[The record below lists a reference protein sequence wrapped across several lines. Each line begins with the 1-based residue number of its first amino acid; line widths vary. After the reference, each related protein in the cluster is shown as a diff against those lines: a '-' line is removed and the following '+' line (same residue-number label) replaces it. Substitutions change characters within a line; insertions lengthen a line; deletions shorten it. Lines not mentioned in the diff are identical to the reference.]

1 MVGVEGEAAA
11 GGSISLVLSPESDGV
26 GGAVAAG
33 GVALSG
39 GGSDGGG
46 GEEKVRNPRWMMH
59 ETAVLVAAKRKH
71 DEEVGDEY
79 VPAHKKWGAIAVDV
93 KEKGVDR
100 DARQCR
106 KRWSNLYQDYRRIRD
121 WMRKTGVE
129 SYWTMR
135 HDKRRDNKLPGSF
148 DPEVYSDMDAF
159 LSKKRGITP
168 RAASDSTQPPQDEG
182 VGSEIEQ
189 DQDGH
194 DPVDVGSGD
203 GSSVPG
209 GSAVDK
215 EQPADSAGDDKKKRN
230 SKWTKHETVVLLV
243 GKSKYDSKAK
253 ENSASTKAVRSDEK
267 WDSISNY
274 CKANG
279 VDRDAQQCRKRW
291 SNLHNGDYKKIRDWQ
306 KKSNVESYWAMKSEK
321 RRQNKLPSF
330 FDPQVYAV
338 MDAFCS
344 RKANGDL
351 DGARHAFEDL
361 LLSEVD
367 QDHEEQNTQDG
378 GKKSNEPPP
387 ESGTLSCREEETG
400 LASEIASLGRK
411 KRKRIPNGVEM
422 DEQKGH
428 KDHLTAILESSGK
441 AMQVALTENIQAQI
455 EAHKRN
461 CELDRNQRKQQGDN
475 LVGVLSKLAEA
486 MAKIAEKL

>member
-1 MVGVEGEAAA
+1 MVGVGGGGAA
-11 GGSISLVLSPESDGV
+11 GVVVVGSGVNGV
-26 GGAVAAG
+26 GGG
-33 GVALSG
+33 GGGAALSG

-59 ETAVLVAAKRKH
+59 ETVVLVAAKRKH
-71 DEEVGDEY
+71 DEEAGDEY

-121 WMRKTGVE
+121 WLRKSGVE
-129 SYWTMR
+129 PYWTMR

-148 DPEVYSDMDAF
+148 DPEVYADMDAF

-168 RAASDSTQPPQDEG
+168 RAASDSAQPIHDEG
-182 VGSEIEQ
+182 LGSEIEQ
-189 DQDGH
+189 DHEGH
-194 DPVDVGSGD
+194 DAADVGSGD

-209 GSAVDK
+209 GSDK
-215 EQPADSAGDDKKKRN
+215 EQPTDSAGDDRKKRN

-253 ENSASTKAVRSDEK
+253 ETTASSKAVRSDEK
-267 WDSISNY
+267 WDSISAY
-274 CKANG
+274 CKSNG

-306 KKSNVESYWAMKSEK
+306 KKNVESYWSMKSEK
-321 RRQNKLPSF
+321 RRQNKLPGF
-330 FDPQVYAV
+330 FDPQVFEV
-338 MDAFCS
+338 MDAFCTK
-344 RKANGDL
+344 KANGEL
-351 DGARHAFEDL
+351 DGSRMANLTAVEDL
-361 LLSEVD
+361 LLSEVE
-367 QDHEEQNTQDG
+367 QDHEEQNAPDG
-378 GKKSNEPPP
+378 GRICSAPAP
-387 ESGTLSCREEETG
+387 ESGTLSCRVEQAG
-400 LASEIASLGRK
+400 VASVGASVGRK
-411 KRKRIPNGVEM
+411 KRKRMPNGVEV
-422 DEQKGH
+422 DEHKDH

-455 EAHKRN
+455 EAQKRN

-486 MAKIAEKL
+486 MSKIAEKL